1 MFAGDRKSSTSFFED
16 LRNESAALRTGSE
29 DFAGICVFHQR
40 QGLLMSNEKAHE
52 AAKPDAKD
60 AGKPKSTEPKTPA
73 GLSDEELEQVSAGIN
88 PQPIPPGL
96 RQ

>member
-1 MFAGDRKSSTSFFED
+1 
-16 LRNESAALRTGSE
+16 
-29 DFAGICVFHQR
+29 
-40 QGLLMSNEKAHE
+40 MSNEKAHE